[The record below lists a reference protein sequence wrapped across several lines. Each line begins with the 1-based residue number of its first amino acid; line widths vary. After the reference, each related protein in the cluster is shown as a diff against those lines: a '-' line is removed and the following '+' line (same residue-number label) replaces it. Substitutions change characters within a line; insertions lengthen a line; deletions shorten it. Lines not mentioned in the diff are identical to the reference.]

1 MSPKI
6 RIIVLMGLVYAPL
19 VLLISGG
26 LPIGAHPEIELQI
39 REISAR
45 MEHDPDDPALFLRRG
60 ELHRIHQDWT
70 AAEVDFLSARDLDP
84 DLAVVDFHL
93 GRMKLEAGEP
103 AAAILALNRFL
114 ATRPD
119 QSAALFVWAR
129 ARVGLGQNLEA
140 VRDFTRGLA
149 STPRPLPTY
158 YLERARAL
166 TAAGDKFI
174 GTALRGLDEGLD
186 RLGRPVTLELEAIEL
201 ELRRGTFDLAL
212 VRVERL
218 AQDSPRR
225 EAWLIRR
232 GEILERAGK
241 APQARQ
247 AYAQALEAI
256 DTLPPSRRWN
266 RAVQRL
272 QIQAQTALER
282 LSEER

>member
-1 MSPKI
+1 
-6 RIIVLMGLVYAPL
+6 MGFFYAPPAF
-19 VLLISGG
+19 LLLGG
-26 LPIGAHPEIELQI
+26 LPVGAHPEIELQI

-45 MEHDPDDPALFLRRG
+45 MENDPNDPSLFLRRG

-70 AAEVDFLSARDLDP
+70 AAEADFLHAREIDP
-84 DLAVVDFHL
+84 ELAIVDFHL
-93 GRMKLEAGEP
+93 GRMKLEAGDP

-119 QSAALFVWAR
+119 HGAALFARAR
-129 ARVGLGQNLEA
+129 ARVALGQNLEA

-149 STPRPLPTY
+149 ATPRPIPTY

-166 TAAGDKFI
+166 TAAGDRFI
-174 GTALRGLDEGLD
+174 GSALRGLDEGLE

-201 ELRRGTFDLAL
+201 ELRRGTYDLAL

-218 AQDSPRR
+218 AQNSPRR

-272 QIQAQTALER
+272 QTQAEAALER
-282 LSEER
+282 LSEAR